1 MVAVLVDRGL
11 TDVKRVLVPFIGSR
25 HDRAALALARRL
37 MRQAGAEV
45 TVLHVTSD
53 LGGGGARAQVEE
65 LFPSQEGGVR
75 LKVVRHDA
83 PDEAALEEARHGYD
97 LVVVGVGAQWG
108 LEDRL
113 FGLHRERIIRDA
125 PGSLLVVRHPE
136 HAPAVEPATTESGV
150 DREPALP
157 AQG

>member
-1 MVAVLVDRGL
+1 
-11 TDVKRVLVPFIGSR
+11 VPFIGSR
-25 HDRAALALARRL
+25 HDRAALGLARRM

-53 LGGGGARAQVEE
+53 LGGSGARAQVDA
-65 LFPSQEGGVR
+65 LFPSEEGGVR

-136 HAPAVEPATTESGV
+136 PAPAAEATGEARDSERAMPARG
-150 DREPALP
+150 
-157 AQG
+157 